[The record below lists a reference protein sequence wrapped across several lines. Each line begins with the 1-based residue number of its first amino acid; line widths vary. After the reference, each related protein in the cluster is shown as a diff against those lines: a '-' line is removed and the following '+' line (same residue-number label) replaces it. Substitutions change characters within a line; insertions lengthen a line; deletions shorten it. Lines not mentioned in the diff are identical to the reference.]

1 MTGLPVQQCG
11 GAVLIQGEQGLTS
24 LARCVLAQIRESQRN
39 GYSIEP
45 YARLLTSIHAARMS
59 APRHENTVYVVAE
72 SHSEG
77 QGGADWYSVAEAA
90 AVLALSRRQT
100 QRLAQQ
106 LALLQQA
113 KRIGTTWALQ
123 QAPVLA
129 LAEERK
135 RKARNGER

>member
-1 MTGLPVQQCG
+1 VNPAPVQQLG
-11 GAVLIQGEQGLTS
+11 GAVLIQGQDGLND
-24 LARCVLAQIRESQRN
+24 LARCILSRIKQEQRN
-39 GYSIEP
+39 GCSPAP
-45 YARLLTSIHAARMS
+45 YARMYAAVHAAMS
-59 APRHENTVYVVAE
+59 STRHESTVYVVAE

-129 LAEERK
+129 LAEERR